1 MTTSIPSTPASTHP
15 TTPIPTHFATPTHPT
30 TPNPTIPTPTH
41 PATPRSGSPNP
52 THPATPHPTTPNP
65 TQPATRRHA
74 RSRALRGFLQP
85 YRGSL
90 SLATGLIL
98 VETLIDLA
106 RPWPLKLAVDNAIG
120 GQPLGGGL
128 AVLNQ
133 LGPAGLAAV
142 AVGVGIGLV
151 GVGALVG
158 YLITYLTSATAERVG
173 ADLREAVF
181 GRMLGLGL
189 PFHDRHRS
197 GDLVTRLTGD
207 VARVEDSMVAWFT
220 VLVPEV
226 LTLAGMVVVVLAVDL
241 TLGLAAL
248 AVVPPLAL
256 VVAMRRRRIR
266 VAQRVSRD
274 ADAALA
280 SEATEVL
287 RNVRV
292 VQAFTRE
299 DEAGGYFSGRSRGA
313 VRAALG
319 AMDLEAR
326 WSPVADLLLAAGGG
340 LVLWLGVAAVTS
352 GRMTLGTLLVVLA
365 YLSSLYGPI
374 RALARLA
381 RTLARGAASRER
393 VLEVLDSGEV
403 VPEAAEPLA
412 AAPPRRGLA
421 LRGVW
426 FGYVE
431 GAAVLRHLDLEVAAG
446 ERVCVVGP
454 TGAGKSTL
462 LALLLRFYDPDAGAV
477 ELDGTDLRDLDLASL
492 RRQLAL
498 VPQDP
503 WMLDGTVADNVRFGR
518 PGATREEFE
527 AAARA
532 TRVDELVER
541 LPDGW
546 ETQIGE
552 GGVRLSGGQ
561 RRRVALARAILR
573 DASVLLLDEPTS
585 GLDAA
590 SEQAVLDALDHAA
603 EGRTVLSVSHRL
615 SLAARADRVV
625 VLDGGRVVEQ
635 GPPGG
640 LLAAGGAYARLW
652 ALQHPM
658 ELAMSGNSGEGVS
671 S

>member
-1 MTTSIPSTPASTHP
+1 
-15 TTPIPTHFATPTHPT
+15 
-30 TPNPTIPTPTH
+30 
-41 PATPRSGSPNP
+41 
-52 THPATPHPTTPNP
+52 
-65 TQPATRRHA
+65 
-74 RSRALRGFLQP
+74 
-85 YRGSL
+85 
-90 SLATGLIL
+90 
-98 VETLIDLA
+98 
-106 RPWPLKLAVDNAIG
+106 
-120 GQPLGGGL
+120 
-128 AVLNQ
+128 
-133 LGPAGLAAV
+133 
-142 AVGVGIGLV
+142 
-151 GVGALVG
+151 
-158 YLITYLTSATAERVG
+158 
-173 ADLREAVF
+173 
-181 GRMLGLGL
+181 
-189 PFHDRHRS
+189 
-197 GDLVTRLTGD
+197 
-207 VARVEDSMVAWFT
+207 
-220 VLVPEV
+220 
-226 LTLAGMVVVVLAVDL
+226 
-241 TLGLAAL
+241 
-248 AVVPPLAL
+248 
-256 VVAMRRRRIR
+256 
-266 VAQRVSRD
+266 
-274 ADAALA
+274 
-280 SEATEVL
+280 
-287 RNVRV
+287 
-292 VQAFTRE
+292 
-299 DEAGGYFSGRSRGA
+299 
-313 VRAALG
+313 
-319 AMDLEAR
+319 
-326 WSPVADLLLAAGGG
+326 VADLLLAAGGG

-403 VPEAAEPLA
+403 VPEAAEPLP

-462 LALLLRFYDPDAGAV
+462 LALLQRFYDPDAGAI
-477 ELDGTDLRDLDLASL
+477 ELDGTDLRDLDLGSL

-590 SEQAVLDALDHAA
+590 SEQAVLDALDRAA
-603 EGRTVLSVSHRL
+603 EGRTVVSVSHRL
-615 SLAARADRVV
+615 GLAARADRVV

-635 GPPGG
+635 GPPGE

-652 ALQHPM
+652 ALQHPDG
-658 ELAMSGNSGEGVS
+658 LALTGRSGEGVNP
-671 S
+671 

>member
-1 MTTSIPSTPASTHP
+1 MTGSGAR
-15 TTPIPTHFATPTHPT
+15 
-30 TPNPTIPTPTH
+30 
-41 PATPRSGSPNP
+41 RS
-52 THPATPHPTTPNP
+52 
-65 TQPATRRHA
+65 
-74 RSRALRGFLQP
+74 LRGFLRP

-90 SLATGLIL
+90 SLASGLIL
-98 VETLIDLA
+98 VETLLDLA

-120 GQPLGGGL
+120 GRPLGGPLAGL
-128 AVLNQ
+128 DQ

-142 AVGVGIGLV
+142 AAVAGIGLV
-151 GVGALVG
+151 GVAALVG
-158 YLITYLTSATAERVG
+158 YLVTYLTAATAERVG

-181 GRMLGLGL
+181 GRMLGLAL

-248 AVVPPLAL
+248 AVAPPLAV
-256 VVAMRRRRIR
+256 VVALRRRRIR
-266 VAQRVSRD
+266 AAQRLSRD

-280 SEATEVL
+280 GEATEVL

-299 DEAGGYFSGRSRGA
+299 PEAGARFTGRSRGA
-313 VRAALG
+313 VRAALA

-326 WSPVADLLLAAGGG
+326 WSPVADLLLAAGGA
-340 LVLWLGVAAVTS
+340 LVLWLGVTAVTG

-393 VLEVLDSGEV
+393 ILEVLDSAEV
-403 VPEAAEPLA
+403 VPEAADPVP

-421 LRGVW
+421 LGGVW
-426 FGYVE
+426 FAYTE
-431 GAAVLRHLDLEVAAG
+431 GAPVLRHLDLEVAAG

-454 TGAGKSTL
+454 TGAGKSTM
-462 LALLLRFYDPDAGAV
+462 LALLQRFYDPEAGAI
-477 ELDGTDLRDLDLASL
+477 ELDGVDLRDLELASL

-503 WMLDGTVADNVRFGR
+503 WMLDGTIADNVAFGR
-518 PGATREEFE
+518 SAASAQELE

-532 TRVDELVER
+532 ALVDEVVAR
-541 LPDGW
+541 LPEGW
-546 ETQIGE
+546 NTQVGE

-590 SEQAVLDALDHAA
+590 SERAVLDALDRAA
-603 EGRTVLSVSHRL
+603 EGRTLLAVSHRL

-635 GPPGG
+635 GPPGE

-652 ALQHPM
+652 ALQHPH
-658 ELAMSGNSGEGVS
+658 EPALTVGSREGVNP
-671 S
+671 

>member
-1 MTTSIPSTPASTHP
+1 MTTPTRPLPTATSARPTPSPSPSTDRR
-15 TTPIPTHFATPTHPT
+15 
-30 TPNPTIPTPTH
+30 
-41 PATPRSGSPNP
+41 RSL
-52 THPATPHPTTPNP
+52 
-65 TQPATRRHA
+65 
-74 RSRALRGFLQP
+74 RAFLRP
-85 YRGSL
+85 YRGTL
-90 SLATGLIL
+90 TLASGLTL
-98 VETLIDLA
+98 VETLVDLA

-120 GQPLGGGL
+120 GRPLSGPLAGL
-128 AVLNQ
+128 DQ

-142 AVGVGIGLV
+142 AAAAGIGLV
-151 GVGALVG
+151 GLGAMIG
-158 YLITYLTSATAERVG
+158 YLVTYLTAATAERVG

-181 GRMLGLGL
+181 GRMLGLAL

-207 VARVEDSMVAWFT
+207 VSRVEDSMVAWFT

-248 AVVPPLAL
+248 AVAPPLAV
-256 VVAMRRRRIR
+256 VVALRRRRIR
-266 VAQRVSRD
+266 AVQRASRD

-280 SEATEVL
+280 GEATEAL
-287 RNVRV
+287 RNVRA

-299 DEAGGYFSGRSRGA
+299 REAGGRFSGRSRGA
-313 VRAALG
+313 VRAALT

-340 LVLWLGVAAVTS
+340 LVLWLGVTAVTG

-393 VLEVLDSGEV
+393 ILEVLDSGEV
-403 VPEAAEPLA
+403 VPEAADPVPA
-412 AAPPRRGLA
+412 RPPRRGIA
-421 LRGVW
+421 LRAVW
-426 FGYVE
+426 FAYAE
-431 GAAVLRHLDLEVAAG
+431 GAPVLRHLDLEVAAG

-462 LALLLRFYDPDAGAV
+462 LSLLLRFYDPDAGAV
-477 ELDGTDLRDLDLASL
+477 ELDGTDLRRLELDSL
-492 RRQLAL
+492 RRQIAL

-503 WMLDGTVADNVRFGR
+503 WMLDGTIADNVAFGR
-518 PGATREEFE
+518 PDATTQELET
-527 AAARA
+527 AARA
-532 TRVDELVER
+532 ALVTEIIQR

-546 ETQIGE
+546 STQVGE

-590 SEQAVLDALDHAA
+590 AEQAVLDALDRAA
-603 EGRTVLSVSHRL
+603 EGRTVLAVSHRL
-615 SLAARADRVV
+615 GLAARADRVV

-635 GPPGG
+635 GPPAE
-640 LLAAGGAYARLW
+640 LLAAGGAYARLR
-652 ALQHPM
+652 ALQHPT
-658 ELAMSGNSGEGVS
+658 ELALTGTPERG
-671 S
+671 

>member
-1 MTTSIPSTPASTHP
+1 MTAPTRPLPAATPASFAPVAPASAP
-15 TTPIPTHFATPTHPT
+15 TRPFPITSA
-30 TPNPTIPTPTH
+30 I
-41 PATPRSGSPNP
+41 
-52 THPATPHPTTPNP
+52 
-65 TQPATRRHA
+65 PATRPLPPAPPIPPTPAPGSSGSRRG
-74 RSRALRGFLQP
+74 RSLRAFLRP
-85 YRGSL
+85 YRGTL
-90 SLATGLIL
+90 TLASGLTL
-98 VETLIDLA
+98 VETLLDLA

-120 GQPLGGGL
+120 GQALEGPL
-128 AVLNQ
+128 AALNE
-133 LGPAGLAAV
+133 LGPAGLAAL
-142 AVGVGIGLV
+142 AAGAGIGLV
-151 GVGALVG
+151 GLAALIG
-158 YLITYLTSATAERVG
+158 YLVTYLTAATAERVG

-181 GRMLGLGL
+181 GRMLGLAL

-197 GDLVTRLTGD
+197 GDRVTRLTGD
-207 VARVEDSMVAWFT
+207 VSRVEDSMVAWFT

-248 AVVPPLAL
+248 AVAPPLAI
-256 VVAMRRRRIR
+256 VVALRRRRIR
-266 VAQRVSRD
+266 AVQRASRD

-280 SEATEVL
+280 GEATEVL
-287 RNVRV
+287 RNVRA

-299 DEAGGYFSGRSRGA
+299 REAGGRFSGRSRGA
-313 VRAALG
+313 ARAALT

-340 LVLWLGVAAVTS
+340 LVLWLGVTAVTS

-393 VLEVLDSGEV
+393 ILEVLDSGEV
-403 VPEAAEPLA
+403 VPQAPDPVPAR
-412 AAPPRRGLA
+412 PPRRGIA

-426 FGYVE
+426 FAYAE
-431 GAAVLRHLDLEVAAG
+431 GTPVLRHLDLEVAVG

-454 TGAGKSTL
+454 SGAGKSTL
-462 LALLLRFYDPDAGAV
+462 LSLLLRFYDPDAGAV
-477 ELDGTDLRDLDLASL
+477 ELDGTDLRRLEPDSL
-492 RRQLAL
+492 RRQIAL

-503 WMLDGTVADNVRFGR
+503 WMLDGTVADNLAFGR
-518 PGATREEFE
+518 PGATTQEL
-527 AAARA
+527 AAAA
-532 TRVDELVER
+532 SLAGLGEIVDR
-541 LPDGW
+541 LADGW
-546 ETQIGE
+546 ETQVGE

-573 DASVLLLDEPTS
+573 DAAVLLLDEPTS

-590 SEQAVLDALDHAA
+590 AERAVLDALDRAA
-603 EGRTVLSVSHRL
+603 EGRTVLAVSHRL
-615 SLAARADRVV
+615 RLAARADRVV

-635 GPPGG
+635 GPPAE

-652 ALQHPM
+652 GLQHPQ
-658 ELAMSGNSGEGVS
+658 ELALTDTPGEGVS

>member
-1 MTTSIPSTPASTHP
+1 MTRPDTM
-15 TTPIPTHFATPTHPT
+15 
-30 TPNPTIPTPTH
+30 
-41 PATPRSGSPNP
+41 
-52 THPATPHPTTPNP
+52 TPHPALTSTLDP
-65 TQPATRRHA
+65 TDPATRPVPHA
-74 RSRALRGFLQP
+74 ATPPRTDPATRLLPHPSGPPLSDPAAPRPTRRPGRGRGLRGFLRP

-90 SLATGLIL
+90 SLASGLIL
-98 VETLIDLA
+98 VETLLDLA
-106 RPWPLKLAVDNAIG
+106 RPWPLKVAVDNAIG
-120 GQPLGGGL
+120 GQPLSGPL
-128 AVLNQ
+128 AVVDG
-133 LGPAGLAAV
+133 LGPAGVAAV
-142 AVGVGIGLV
+142 AAVAGIGLV

-158 YLITYLTSATAERVG
+158 YLITYLTAATAERVG
-173 ADLREAVF
+173 ADLRQAVF
-181 GRMLGLGL
+181 GRMLRLGL

-207 VARVEDSMVAWFT
+207 VSRVEDSMVAWFT

-248 AVVPPLAL
+248 AVAPPLAL
-256 VVAMRRRRIR
+256 VVALRRRRIR
-266 VAQRVSRD
+266 AVQRVSRD
-274 ADAALA
+274 ADASVA

-299 DEAGGYFSGRSRGA
+299 REAAGSFSGRSRGA
-313 VRAALG
+313 VRAALA

-326 WSPVADLLLAAGGG
+326 WSPIADLLLAAGGG
-340 LVLWLGVAAVTS
+340 LVLWLGVTAVTS

-393 VLEVLDSGEV
+393 ILEVLDSGEV
-403 VPEAAEPLA
+403 VPEAADPLPA
-412 AAPPRRGLA
+412 GPPRHGLA

-426 FGYVE
+426 FAYTE
-431 GAAVLRHLDLEVAAG
+431 GNPVLRHLDLEVAAG

-462 LALLLRFYDPDAGAV
+462 LALLQRFYDPDAGAI
-477 ELDGTDLRDLDLASL
+477 ELDGVDLRRLGLGSL
-492 RRQLAL
+492 RNQLAL

-503 WMLDGTVADNVRFGR
+503 WMLDGTIADNIGFGR
-518 PGATREEFE
+518 PDASQAELE
-527 AAARA
+527 AAA
-532 TRVDELVER
+532 TLTGLDEILRR

-546 ETQIGE
+546 DTPIGE

-573 DASVLLLDEPTS
+573 DAPVLLLDEPTS

-590 SEQAVLDALDHAA
+590 SEQAVLDALDRAA
-603 EGRTVLSVSHRL
+603 EGRTVVSVSHRL
-615 SLAARADRVV
+615 GLAARADRVV

-635 GPPGG
+635 GPPGE

-652 ALQHPM
+652 ALQHPDG
-658 ELAMSGNSGEGVS
+658 LALTGRSGEGVNP
-671 S
+671 

>member
-1 MTTSIPSTPASTHP
+1 MTAPNNITPHPLPTSPPPLTDPATRLLAHPSTPPLTDRAAPRPAPLPSSRP
-15 TTPIPTHFATPTHPT
+15 AALPSAGTPGPGRARTL
-30 TPNPTIPTPTH
+30 
-41 PATPRSGSPNP
+41 
-52 THPATPHPTTPNP
+52 
-65 TQPATRRHA
+65 RRF
-74 RSRALRGFLQP
+74 LRP

-90 SLATGLIL
+90 SLASGLIL
-98 VETLIDLA
+98 VETLLDLA

-120 GQPLGGGL
+120 GQPLGGPL
-128 AVLNQ
+128 AVLDG

-142 AVGVGIGLV
+142 AAVAGIGLV

-158 YLITYLTSATAERVG
+158 YLVTYLTAATAERVG
-173 ADLREAVF
+173 ADLRQAVF
-181 GRMLGLGL
+181 GRMLRLGL

-207 VARVEDSMVAWFT
+207 VSRVEDSMVAWFT

-248 AVVPPLAL
+248 AVAPPLAV
-256 VVAMRRRRIR
+256 VVALRRRRIR
-266 VAQRVSRD
+266 AVQRASRD

-299 DEAGGYFSGRSRGA
+299 REAAGSFSGRSRGA
-313 VRAALG
+313 VRAALA

-326 WSPVADLLLAAGGG
+326 WSPIADLLLAAGGG
-340 LVLWLGVAAVTS
+340 LVLWMGVTAVTS

-393 VLEVLDSGEV
+393 ILEVLDSGEV
-403 VPEAAEPLA
+403 VPEAADPLPA
-412 AAPPRRGLA
+412 GPPRHGLA

-426 FGYVE
+426 FAYTE
-431 GAAVLRHLDLEVAAG
+431 GNPVLRHLDLAVAAG

-462 LALLLRFYDPDAGAV
+462 LALLQRFYDPDAGAV
-477 ELDGTDLRDLDLASL
+477 ELDGIDLRRLGLGSL
-492 RRQLAL
+492 RNQLAL

-503 WMLDGTVADNVRFGR
+503 WALDGTIADNIGFGR
-518 PGATREEFE
+518 PGAGQAELE
-527 AAARA
+527 AAAALTGLQEILR
-532 TRVDELVER
+532 R

-546 ETQIGE
+546 NTQIGE

-590 SEQAVLDALDHAA
+590 SEQAVLDVLDRAA
-603 EGRTVLSVSHRL
+603 QGRTVVSVSHRL
-615 SLAARADRVV
+615 NLAARADRVV
-625 VLDGGRVVEQ
+625 VLDGGHVVEQ
-635 GPPGG
+635 GPPGE

-652 ALQHPM
+652 ALHHPD
-658 ELAMSGNSGEGVS
+658 ELALTGRSGEGVNP
-671 S
+671 

>member
-1 MTTSIPSTPASTHP
+1 MTPPTTTSTSQLHRATPPP
-15 TTPIPTHFATPTHPT
+15 TNPATPTPTNPATLPT
-30 TPNPTIPTPTH
+30 TK
-41 PATPRSGSPNP
+41 PAIGRPARGSSL
-52 THPATPHPTTPNP
+52 
-65 TQPATRRHA
+65 RRF
-74 RSRALRGFLQP
+74 LRP

-90 SLATGLIL
+90 SLASGLIL
-98 VETLIDLA
+98 VETLLDLA

-120 GQPLGGGL
+120 GQPVGGPLGWL
-128 AVLNQ
+128 DQ

-142 AVGVGIGLV
+142 AAGAGIGLV
-151 GVGALVG
+151 GIGALIG

-173 ADLREAVF
+173 ADLRESVF
-181 GRMLGLGL
+181 GRLLGLGL

-226 LTLAGMVVVVLAVDL
+226 LTLAGMVVVVLAIDL

-256 VVAMRRRRIR
+256 VVALRRRRIR
-266 VAQRVSRD
+266 VAQRASRD

-299 DEAGGYFSGRSRGA
+299 GEAGGQFSGRSQSA

-326 WSPVADLLLAAGGG
+326 WSPVADLLLAAGAG
-340 LVLWLGVAAVTS
+340 LVLWLGVTAVTS
-352 GRMTLGTLLVVLA
+352 GQMTLGTLLVVLA

-393 VLEVLDSGEV
+393 ILEVLDSGEV
-403 VPEAAEPLA
+403 VPEAAEPLPA
-412 AAPPRRGLA
+412 GPPRQGLA

-426 FGYVE
+426 FAYAE
-431 GAAVLRHLDLEVAAG
+431 GAPVLRHLDLEVAAG

-477 ELDGTDLRDLDLASL
+477 ELDGTDLRDLELGSL
-492 RRQLAL
+492 RGQLAL

-503 WMLDGTVADNVRFGR
+503 WMLDGTVADNVAFGR
-518 PGATREEFE
+518 PGATSEELE

-532 TRVDELVER
+532 TRVDELVQR
-541 LPDGW
+541 LPQGW

-561 RRRVALARAILR
+561 RRRVALARAINR
-573 DASVLLLDEPTS
+573 NASVLLLDEPTS

-590 SEQAVLDALDHAA
+590 SEQAVLDALDQAA
-603 EGRTVLSVSHRL
+603 DGRTVVSVSHRL

-635 GPPGG
+635 GPPGE

-652 ALQHPM
+652 ALQHPI
-658 ELAMSGNSGEGVS
+658 ELAVSGNSGEGVS

>member
-1 MTTSIPSTPASTHP
+1 V
-15 TTPIPTHFATPTHPT
+15 F
-30 TPNPTIPTPTH
+30 
-41 PATPRSGSPNP
+41 
-52 THPATPHPTTPNP
+52 
-65 TQPATRRHA
+65 
-74 RSRALRGFLQP
+74 LRP
-85 YRGSL
+85 YRGTL
-90 SLATGLIL
+90 TLASGLTL
-98 VETLIDLA
+98 VETLLDLA

-120 GQPLGGGL
+120 GRPLGGAL
-128 AVLNQ
+128 AVLDG
-133 LGPAGLAAV
+133 LGTAGLAAV
-142 AVGVGIGLV
+142 AVGAGIGIV
-151 GVGALVG
+151 AVGALVG
-158 YLITYLTSATAERVG
+158 YLITYLTAATAERVG

-181 GRMLGLGL
+181 GRLLGLAL

-226 LTLAGMVVVVLAVDL
+226 LTLAGMVVVVLAVDP

-248 AVVPPLAL
+248 AVAPPLAV
-256 VVAMRRRRIR
+256 VVALRRRRIR
-266 VAQRVSRD
+266 VAQRASRD

-280 SEATEVL
+280 GEATEVL

-299 DEAGGYFSGRSRGA
+299 GEAGARFSGRSRGA
-313 VRAALG
+313 VRAALA

-340 LVLWLGVAAVTS
+340 LVLWLGVTAVTS

-403 VPEAAEPLA
+403 VPEAPDPLGA
-412 AAPPRRGLA
+412 GPPRLGLA

-426 FGYVE
+426 FAYGE
-431 GAAVLRHLDLEVAAG
+431 GAPVLRHLDLEVAAG

-462 LALLLRFYDPDAGAV
+462 LALLLRFYDPAAGAV
-477 ELDGTDLRDLDLASL
+477 ELDGVDLRRLELASL
-492 RRQLAL
+492 RRQIAL

-503 WMLDGTVADNVRFGR
+503 WMLDGTIADNLAFGR
-518 PGATREEFE
+518 PGATTEELE

-532 TRVDELVER
+532 AFLDDVVTR

-546 ETQIGE
+546 NTQIGE

-590 SEQAVLDALDHAA
+590 SEQAVLDVLDRAA
-603 EGRTVLSVSHRL
+603 EERTVLSVSHRL

-625 VLDGGRVVEQ
+625 VLDGGHVVEH
-635 GPPGG
+635 GPPGE
-640 LLAAGGAYARLW
+640 LLDAGGAYARLW
-652 ALQHPM
+652 ALQHPR
-658 ELAMSGNSGEGVS
+658 ELALTGKPERG
-671 S
+671 

>member
-1 MTTSIPSTPASTHP
+1 MTPSTSTP
-15 TTPIPTHFATPTHPT
+15 GR
-30 TPNPTIPTPTH
+30 
-41 PATPRSGSPNP
+41 PRR
-52 THPATPHPTTPNP
+52 TL
-65 TQPATRRHA
+65 
-74 RSRALRGFLQP
+74 RAFLRP
-85 YRGSL
+85 YRSTL
-90 SLATGLIL
+90 TLASGLTL
-98 VETLIDLA
+98 VETLLDLA
-106 RPWPLKLAVDNAIG
+106 RPWPLKVAVDNAIG
-120 GQPLGGGL
+120 GQPLEGPL
-128 AVLNQ
+128 AFLDQ

-142 AVGVGIGLV
+142 AALGGIALVGI
-151 GVGALVG
+151 GALVG

-173 ADLREAVF
+173 ADLRESLF
-181 GRMLGLGL
+181 GRMLHLGL

-226 LTLAGMVVVVLAVDL
+226 LTLVGMVVVVLAVDL

-248 AVVPPLAL
+248 AVAPPLAL
-256 VVAMRRRRIR
+256 VVALRRRRIR
-266 VAQRVSRD
+266 AVQRTSRE

-280 SEATEVL
+280 GEATEVL

-299 DEAGGYFSGRSRGA
+299 PEAGHRFGGRSQGA
-313 VRAALG
+313 VRAALD

-340 LVLWLGVAAVTS
+340 LVLWLGVTAVTG

-393 VLEVLDSGEV
+393 ILEVLDSGEV
-403 VPEAAEPLA
+403 VPEAPDPVPAS
-412 AAPPRRGLA
+412 PPRRGIG
-421 LRGVW
+421 LREVW
-426 FGYVE
+426 FAYTE
-431 GAAVLRHLDLEVAAG
+431 GAPVLRHLDLDVAAG

-462 LALLLRFYDPDAGAV
+462 LSLLLRFYDPDAGAV
-477 ELDGTDLRDLDLASL
+477 EVDGVDLRRLELGSL
-492 RRQLAL
+492 RRQIAL

-503 WMLDGTVADNVRFGR
+503 WMLDGTVADNLVFGR
-518 PGATREEFE
+518 PDATTGELE

-532 TRVDELVER
+532 AHLDDVVHQSPE
-541 LPDGW
+541 GW
-546 ETQIGE
+546 HTQVGE

-590 SEQAVLDALDHAA
+590 SERAVLDALDRAA
-603 EGRTVLSVSHRL
+603 EGRTVLAVSHRL
-615 SLAARADRVV
+615 GLAARADRVV

-635 GPPGG
+635 GPPSE

-652 ALQHPM
+652 ALQHPH
-658 ELAMSGNSGEGVS
+658 EPALTGTSGEGVS

>member
-1 MTTSIPSTPASTHP
+1 M
-15 TTPIPTHFATPTHPT
+15 
-30 TPNPTIPTPTH
+30 
-41 PATPRSGSPNP
+41 
-52 THPATPHPTTPNP
+52 
-65 TQPATRRHA
+65 
-74 RSRALRGFLQP
+74 
-85 YRGSL
+85 
-90 SLATGLIL
+90 
-98 VETLIDLA
+98 ETLIDLA

-120 GQPLGGGL
+120 GQPLGGVL

-133 LGPAGLAAV
+133 LGPGGLAAV
-142 AVGVGIGLV
+142 AVAAGIGLV

-266 VAQRVSRD
+266 AAQRASRD

-299 DEAGGYFSGRSRGA
+299 DEAGGHFSGRSRRA

-340 LVLWLGVAAVTS
+340 LVLWLGVAAVTG

-403 VPEAAEPLA
+403 VPEAAEPRPA
-412 AAPPRRGLA
+412 GPPRQGLA

-426 FGYVE
+426 FGYAE
-431 GAAVLRHLDLEVAAG
+431 GATVLRHLDLEVAAG

-477 ELDGTDLRDLDLASL
+477 ELDGTDLRDLELGSL
-492 RRQLAL
+492 RRQLAAGAPGPVDAGRHHRRQRRL
-498 VPQDP
+498 RASPGIATGRAARGCCRPDRITRADPAAPRWVGHPDRGGRGAAVRGAAAAGRAGPGDPQGRLGAAAGRTHQRAGRGLRAGGARRP
-503 WMLDGTVADNVRFGR
+503 RPGRRGADGAVGVAPAQPGR
-518 PGATREEFE
+518 PGPT
-527 AAARA
+527 
-532 TRVDELVER
+532 
-541 LPDGW
+541 GW
-546 ETQIGE
+546 WSST
-552 GGVRLSGGQ
+552 
-561 RRRVALARAILR
+561 
-573 DASVLLLDEPTS
+573 
-585 GLDAA
+585 
-590 SEQAVLDALDHAA
+590 
-603 EGRTVLSVSHRL
+603 
-615 SLAARADRVV
+615 
-625 VLDGGRVVEQ
+625 
-635 GPPGG
+635 
-640 LLAAGGAYARLW
+640 AAGWSSR
-652 ALQHPM
+652 ALPVSCWPPV
-658 ELAMSGNSGEGVS
+658 APTRGSGPS
-671 S
+671 SIPGSSR

>member
-1 MTTSIPSTPASTHP
+1 MTAHDPARDGGMTAHDP
-15 TTPIPTHFATPTHPT
+15 AGDARATG
-30 TPNPTIPTPTH
+30 PTPT
-41 PATPRSGSPNP
+41 RG
-52 THPATPHPTTPNP
+52 
-65 TQPATRRHA
+65 
-74 RSRALRGFLQP
+74 RALRGFLRP
-85 YRGSL
+85 YRGTL
-90 SLATGLIL
+90 SLASGLIL

-120 GQPLGGGL
+120 GQPLQGPL
-128 AVLNQ
+128 APLDR

-142 AVGVGIGLV
+142 AALAGVGLV
-151 GVGALVG
+151 GIGALVG
-158 YLITYLTSATAERVG
+158 YLVTYLTAATAERVG

-207 VARVEDSMVAWFT
+207 VARVEDSMVAWFA

-241 TLGLAAL
+241 TLGLVAL

-256 VVAMRRRRIR
+256 VVALRRRRIR
-266 VAQRVSRD
+266 GAQRASRD

-280 SEATEVL
+280 SEATEAL

-299 DEAGGYFSGRSRGA
+299 REAGGRFSGRSRGA
-313 VRAALG
+313 VRAALA

-326 WSPVADLLLAAGGG
+326 WAPAADLLLAAGGG
-340 LVLWLGVAAVTS
+340 LVLWMGVTAVTG

-365 YLSSLYGPI
+365 YLSSLYGPV

-403 VPEAAEPLA
+403 VPEAPDPVPAG
-412 AAPPRRGLA
+412 PPRRGLA

-426 FGYVE
+426 FAYAE
-431 GAAVLRHLDLEVAAG
+431 GAPVLRHLDLEVAAG

-462 LALLLRFYDPDAGAV
+462 LALLLRFYDPDAGAI
-477 ELDGTDLRDLDLASL
+477 ELDGVDLRRLDLPSL
-492 RRQLAL
+492 RGQFAL

-503 WMLDGTVADNVRFGR
+503 WMLDGTVADNIAFGR
-518 PGATREEFE
+518 SWGGSGGRTPPRMDREPAEDVR
-527 AAARA
+527 AAAA
-532 TRVDELVER
+532 LCGLEEL
-541 LPDGW
+541 G
-546 ETQIGE
+546 TQIGE

-590 SEQAVLDALDHAA
+590 SEQAVLDALDLAA
-603 EGRTVLSVSHRL
+603 QGRTVVAVSHRL
-615 SLAARADRVV
+615 GLAARADRVV

-635 GPPGG
+635 GPPGE

-652 ALQHPM
+652 VLQHPY
-658 ELAMSGNSGEGVS
+658 EPAMTGTSREGVNP
-671 S
+671 

>member
-1 MTTSIPSTPASTHP
+1 MTLPTRPLPVTAPMPAAP
-15 TTPIPTHFATPTHPT
+15 
-30 TPNPTIPTPTH
+30 
-41 PATPRSGSPNP
+41 PATSSHRRRSL
-52 THPATPHPTTPNP
+52 
-65 TQPATRRHA
+65 
-74 RSRALRGFLQP
+74 RAFLKP
-85 YRGSL
+85 YRGTL
-90 SLATGLIL
+90 SLASGLTL
-98 VETLIDLA
+98 VEALLDLA

-120 GQPLGGGL
+120 GRPLGGPL
-128 AVLNQ
+128 AFLND

-142 AVGVGIGLV
+142 AALGGIALVGI
-151 GVGALVG
+151 GALVG

-173 ADLREAVF
+173 ADLRESVF
-181 GRMLGLGL
+181 GRLLQLGL

-226 LTLAGMVVVVLAVDL
+226 LTLVGMVVVVLAVDL

-248 AVVPPLAL
+248 AVAPPLAL
-256 VVAMRRRRIR
+256 VVALRRRRIR
-266 VAQRVSRD
+266 VAQRTSRD

-280 SEATEVL
+280 GEATEVL

-299 DEAGGYFSGRSRGA
+299 PEAGARFGGRSRRA
-313 VRAALG
+313 VRAALD

-340 LVLWLGVAAVTS
+340 LVLWLGVTAVTG

-393 VLEVLDSGEV
+393 ILEVLDSGEV
-403 VPEAAEPLA
+403 VPEAPDPVPAS
-412 AAPPRRGLA
+412 PPRRRLA

-426 FGYVE
+426 FAYAE
-431 GAAVLRHLDLEVAAG
+431 GAPVLRHLDLEVAAG

-462 LALLLRFYDPDAGAV
+462 LSLLLRFYDPDARAV
-477 ELDGTDLRDLDLASL
+477 ELDGADLRRLELASL
-492 RRQLAL
+492 RHQIAL
-498 VPQDP
+498 VPQEP
-503 WMLDGTVADNVRFGR
+503 WMLDGTIADNLAFGR
-518 PGATREEFE
+518 PDATTEELE
-527 AAARA
+527 AAAHA
-532 TRVDELVER
+532 AQLGDVINH

-546 ETQIGE
+546 ETQVGE

-590 SEQAVLDALDHAA
+590 AEQAVLDALDRAA
-603 EGRTVLSVSHRL
+603 EGRTVLAVSHRL

-635 GPPGG
+635 GPPAE

-652 ALQHPM
+652 ALQHPR
-658 ELAMSGNSGEGVS
+658 ELALTGAPERG
-671 S
+671 

>member
-1 MTTSIPSTPASTHP
+1 
-15 TTPIPTHFATPTHPT
+15 
-30 TPNPTIPTPTH
+30 
-41 PATPRSGSPNP
+41 
-52 THPATPHPTTPNP
+52 
-65 TQPATRRHA
+65 
-74 RSRALRGFLQP
+74 
-85 YRGSL
+85 
-90 SLATGLIL
+90 
-98 VETLIDLA
+98 VETLLDLA

-120 GQPLGGGL
+120 GRPLSGPL
-128 AVLNQ
+128 AALDQ

-142 AVGVGIGLV
+142 AAAAGIGLV
-151 GVGALVG
+151 GLGALIG
-158 YLITYLTSATAERVG
+158 YLVTYLTAATAERVG

-181 GRMLGLGL
+181 GRMLGLAL

-207 VARVEDSMVAWFT
+207 VSRVEDSMVAWFT

-226 LTLAGMVVVVLAVDL
+226 LTLAGMVVVVLAIDL
-241 TLGLAAL
+241 TLGMAAR
-248 AVVPPLAL
+248 AAAPPLAI
-256 VVAMRRRRIR
+256 VVALRRRRIR
-266 VAQRVSRD
+266 AVQRASRD

-280 SEATEVL
+280 GEATEVL
-287 RNVRV
+287 RNVRA

-299 DEAGGYFSGRSRGA
+299 REAGGNFSGRSRGA
-313 VRAALG
+313 ARAALA

-340 LVLWLGVAAVTS
+340 LVLWLGVTAVTS

-393 VLEVLDSGEV
+393 ILEVLDSGEV
-403 VPEAAEPLA
+403 VPQ
-412 AAPPRRGLA
+412 APDPVTARAPRRGIA

-426 FGYVE
+426 FAYAE
-431 GAAVLRHLDLEVAAG
+431 GAPVLRHLDLEVAAG

-462 LALLLRFYDPDAGAV
+462 LSLLLRFYDPDAGAV
-477 ELDGTDLRDLDLASL
+477 ELDGTDLRRLELDSL
-492 RRQLAL
+492 RRQIAL

-503 WMLDGTVADNVRFGR
+503 WMLDGTIADNVAFGR
-518 PGATREEFE
+518 PAATAQELE

-532 TRVDELVER
+532 TLVTEIVEK

-546 ETQIGE
+546 STQVGE

-590 SEQAVLDALDHAA
+590 AEQAVLDALDRAA
-603 EGRTVLSVSHRL
+603 EGRTVLAVSHRL

-635 GPPGG
+635 GPPAE

-652 ALQHPM
+652 ALQHPR
-658 ELAMSGNSGEGVS
+658 ELALTGTGEGVS

>member
-1 MTTSIPSTPASTHP
+1 MTAPDIITPYAALTSTPPLSDPAA
-15 TTPIPTHFATPTHPT
+15 PIPPSRPTAL
-30 TPNPTIPTPTH
+30 PTPR
-41 PATPRSGSPNP
+41 PGRG
-52 THPATPHPTTPNP
+52 
-65 TQPATRRHA
+65 
-74 RSRALRGFLQP
+74 RALRGFLRP

-90 SLATGLIL
+90 SLASGLIL
-98 VETLIDLA
+98 VETLLDLA
-106 RPWPLKLAVDNAIG
+106 RPWPLKVAVDNAIG
-120 GQPLGGGL
+120 GRPLGGPL
-128 AVLNQ
+128 AVVDG
-133 LGPAGLAAV
+133 LGPAGVAAV
-142 AVGVGIGLV
+142 AAVAGIGLV

-158 YLITYLTSATAERVG
+158 YLVTYLTAATAERVG
-173 ADLREAVF
+173 ADLRQAVF

-207 VARVEDSMVAWFT
+207 VSRVEDSMVAWFT

-248 AVVPPLAL
+248 AVAPPLAL
-256 VVAMRRRRIR
+256 VVALRRRRIR
-266 VAQRVSRD
+266 AVQRASRD

-299 DEAGGYFSGRSRGA
+299 LEAAGSFSGRSRGA
-313 VRAALG
+313 VRAALA

-326 WSPVADLLLAAGGG
+326 WSPIADLLLAAGGG
-340 LVLWLGVAAVTS
+340 LVLWLGVTAVTG

-393 VLEVLDSGEV
+393 ILEVLDSGEV
-403 VPEAAEPLA
+403 VPEAADPLPA
-412 AAPPRRGLA
+412 GPPRHGLA

-426 FGYVE
+426 FAYTE
-431 GAAVLRHLDLEVAAG
+431 GNPVLRHLDLEVAAG

-454 TGAGKSTL
+454 SGAGKSTL
-462 LALLLRFYDPDAGAV
+462 LALLQRFYDPDAGAI
-477 ELDGTDLRDLDLASL
+477 ELDGVDLRRLGLGSL
-492 RRQLAL
+492 RNQLAL

-503 WMLDGTVADNVRFGR
+503 WMLDGTIADNIRFGR
-518 PGATREEFE
+518 PDASQAELE
-527 AAARA
+527 AAA
-532 TRVDELVER
+532 TLTGLDEILR
-541 LPDGW
+541 SLPDGW
-546 ETQIGE
+546 DTQIGE

-590 SEQAVLDALDHAA
+590 SEQAVLDALDRAA
-603 EGRTVLSVSHRL
+603 EGRTVVSVSHRL
-615 SLAARADRVV
+615 GLAARADRVV

-635 GPPGG
+635 GPPGE

-652 ALQHPM
+652 ALQHPDG
-658 ELAMSGNSGEGVS
+658 LALTGRSGEGVNP
-671 S
+671 

>member
-1 MTTSIPSTPASTHP
+1 MTAPDIMTPHPPPTSTPPLTDPATRPLPHP
-15 TTPIPTHFATPTHPT
+15 PAPPLSD
-30 TPNPTIPTPTH
+30 
-41 PATPRSGSPNP
+41 PATPRPPSRP
-52 THPATPHPTTPNP
+52 TALPTPRPG
-65 TQPATRRHA
+65 RG
-74 RSRALRGFLQP
+74 RALRGFLRP

-90 SLATGLIL
+90 SLASGLIL
-98 VETLIDLA
+98 VETLLDLA
-106 RPWPLKLAVDNAIG
+106 RPWPLKVAVDNAIG
-120 GQPLGGGL
+120 GQPLGGPL
-128 AVLNQ
+128 AVVDG
-133 LGPAGLAAV
+133 LGPAGVAAV
-142 AVGVGIGLV
+142 AAVAGIGLV

-158 YLITYLTSATAERVG
+158 YLITYLTAATAERVG
-173 ADLREAVF
+173 ADLRQAVF
-181 GRMLGLGL
+181 GRMLRLGL

-207 VARVEDSMVAWFT
+207 VSRVEDSMVAWFT

-248 AVVPPLAL
+248 AVAPPLAL
-256 VVAMRRRRIR
+256 VVALRRRRIR
-266 VAQRVSRD
+266 AVQRASRD
-274 ADAALA
+274 ADAAVA

-299 DEAGGYFSGRSRGA
+299 REAAGSFSGRSRGA
-313 VRAALG
+313 VGAALA

-326 WSPVADLLLAAGGG
+326 WSPIADLLLAAGGG
-340 LVLWLGVAAVTS
+340 LVLWLGVTAVTS

-393 VLEVLDSGEV
+393 ILEVLDSGEV
-403 VPEAAEPLA
+403 VPEAADPLPA
-412 AAPPRRGLA
+412 GPPRHGLA

-426 FGYVE
+426 FAYTE
-431 GAAVLRHLDLEVAAG
+431 GNPVLRHLDLEVAAG

-462 LALLLRFYDPDAGAV
+462 LALLQRFYDPDAGAI
-477 ELDGTDLRDLDLASL
+477 ELDGVDLRRLGLGSL
-492 RRQLAL
+492 RNQLAL

-503 WMLDGTVADNVRFGR
+503 WMLDGTIADNIGFGR
-518 PGATREEFE
+518 PDASQAELE
-527 AAARA
+527 AAA
-532 TRVDELVER
+532 TLTGLDEILRR

-546 ETQIGE
+546 DTQIGE

-590 SEQAVLDALDHAA
+590 SEQAVLDALDRAA
-603 EGRTVLSVSHRL
+603 EGRTVVSVSHRL
-615 SLAARADRVV
+615 GLAARADRVV

-635 GPPGG
+635 GPPGE

-652 ALQHPM
+652 ALQHPDG
-658 ELAMSGNSGEGVS
+658 LALTGRSGEGVNP
-671 S
+671 

>member
-1 MTTSIPSTPASTHP
+1 MTMAPTSPTTPLPINP
-15 TTPIPTHFATPTHPT
+15 TTPIPTGPAIPAPAGPAIAAPTG
-30 TPNPTIPTPTH
+30 
-41 PATPRSGSPNP
+41 RQSL
-52 THPATPHPTTPNP
+52 
-65 TQPATRRHA
+65 RRF
-74 RSRALRGFLQP
+74 LRP
-85 YRGSL
+85 YRGTL
-90 SLATGLIL
+90 SLASGLIL
-98 VETLIDLA
+98 VETLLDLA

-120 GQPLGGGL
+120 GQPVGGPLG
-128 AVLNQ
+128 VLDQ

-142 AVGVGIGLV
+142 AAGAGIGLV
-151 GVGALVG
+151 GIGALVG

-173 ADLREAVF
+173 ADLRESVF
-181 GRMLGLGL
+181 GRLLGLGL

-226 LTLAGMVVVVLAVDL
+226 LTLAGMVVVVLAIDL

-248 AVVPPLAL
+248 TVVPPLAL
-256 VVAMRRRRIR
+256 VVALRRRRIR
-266 VAQRVSRD
+266 VAQRASRD

-299 DEAGGYFSGRSRGA
+299 GEAGGQFSGRSRSA

-340 LVLWLGVAAVTS
+340 LVLWLGVTAVTS

-393 VLEVLDSGEV
+393 ILEVLDSGEV
-403 VPEAAEPLA
+403 VPEAAEPLQA
-412 AAPPRRGLA
+412 GPPRQGLA

-426 FGYVE
+426 FAYAE
-431 GAAVLRHLDLEVAAG
+431 GAPVLRHLDLEVVAG

-477 ELDGTDLRDLDLASL
+477 ELDGTDLRDLEVASL

-518 PGATREEFE
+518 PGATREEVE

-532 TRVDELVER
+532 TRVDELIER

-546 ETQIGE
+546 DTQIGE

-590 SEQAVLDALDHAA
+590 SEQAVLDALDRAA

-635 GPPGG
+635 GPPGE

-652 ALQHPM
+652 ALQQPM

>member
-1 MTTSIPSTPASTHP
+1 LT
-15 TTPIPTHFATPTHPT
+15 
-30 TPNPTIPTPTH
+30 
-41 PATPRSGSPNP
+41 
-52 THPATPHPTTPNP
+52 
-65 TQPATRRHA
+65 
-74 RSRALRGFLQP
+74 
-85 YRGSL
+85 
-90 SLATGLIL
+90 L
-98 VETLIDLA
+98 VETLLDLA

-120 GQPLGGGL
+120 GRPLDGAL
-128 AVLNQ
+128 AVLDG
-133 LGPAGLAAV
+133 LGTAGLAAV
-142 AVGVGIGLV
+142 AVGAGIGIV
-151 GVGALVG
+151 AVGALIG
-158 YLITYLTSATAERVG
+158 YLITYLTAATAERVG

-181 GRMLGLGL
+181 GRLLGLAL

-226 LTLAGMVVVVLAVDL
+226 LTLAGMVVVVLAVDP

-248 AVVPPLAL
+248 AVAPPLAV
-256 VVAMRRRRIR
+256 VVALRRRRIR
-266 VAQRVSRD
+266 VAQRASRD

-280 SEATEVL
+280 AEATEVL

-292 VQAFTRE
+292 VQAFTHE
-299 DEAGGYFSGRSRGA
+299 GEAGAQFSGRSRGA
-313 VRAALG
+313 VRAALA

-340 LVLWLGVAAVTS
+340 LVLWLGVTAVTS

-403 VPEAAEPLA
+403 VPEAPDPLEA
-412 AAPPRRGLA
+412 GPPRLGLA

-426 FGYVE
+426 FAYAE
-431 GAAVLRHLDLEVAAG
+431 GAPVLRHLDLEVTAG

-462 LALLLRFYDPDAGAV
+462 LALLLRFYDPAAGAV
-477 ELDGTDLRDLDLASL
+477 ELDGVDLRRLGLASL
-492 RRQLAL
+492 RRQIAL

-503 WMLDGTVADNVRFGR
+503 WMLDGTVADNVAFGR
-518 PGATREEFE
+518 RSWGGSGGRTPPRMDRGLPPDERLV
-527 AAARA
+527 AACDLAGLH
-532 TRVDELVER
+532 ELVSR

-546 ETQIGE
+546 DTPVGE

-590 SEQAVLDALDHAA
+590 SEQAVLDALDRAA

-625 VLDGGRVVEQ
+625 VLDGGHVVEQ
-635 GPPGG
+635 GPPGE
-640 LLAAGGAYARLW
+640 LLDAGGAYARLW
-652 ALQHPM
+652 ALQHPG
-658 ELAMSGNSGEGVS
+658 ELSLTGKSERG
-671 S
+671 

>member
-1 MTTSIPSTPASTHP
+1 M
-15 TTPIPTHFATPTHPT
+15 
-30 TPNPTIPTPTH
+30 
-41 PATPRSGSPNP
+41 
-52 THPATPHPTTPNP
+52 
-65 TQPATRRHA
+65 
-74 RSRALRGFLQP
+74 
-85 YRGSL
+85 
-90 SLATGLIL
+90 
-98 VETLIDLA
+98 
-106 RPWPLKLAVDNAIG
+106 
-120 GQPLGGGL
+120 
-128 AVLNQ
+128 
-133 LGPAGLAAV
+133 
-142 AVGVGIGLV
+142 
-151 GVGALVG
+151 
-158 YLITYLTSATAERVG
+158 
-173 ADLREAVF
+173 
-181 GRMLGLGL
+181 
-189 PFHDRHRS
+189 
-197 GDLVTRLTGD
+197 
-207 VARVEDSMVAWFT
+207 
-220 VLVPEV
+220 
-226 LTLAGMVVVVLAVDL
+226 
-241 TLGLAAL
+241 
-248 AVVPPLAL
+248 
-256 VVAMRRRRIR
+256 
-266 VAQRVSRD
+266 SRD

-299 DEAGGYFSGRSRGA
+299 DEAGGHFSGRSRGA

-403 VPEAAEPLA
+403 VPEAAEPLPA
-412 AAPPRRGLA
+412 GPPRRGLA
-421 LRGVW
+421 VRGVW
-426 FGYVE
+426 FGYAE
-431 GAAVLRHLDLEVAAG
+431 GATVLRHLDLEVAAG

-462 LALLLRFYDPDAGAV
+462 LALLLRFYDPDAGAI
-477 ELDGTDLRDLDLASL
+477 ELDGTDLRDLELGSL

-503 WMLDGTVADNVRFGR
+503 WMLDGTIADNVGFGR
-518 PGATREEFE
+518 PGATRERLE
-527 AAARA
+527 AVVAQ
-532 TRVDELVER
+532 TGVHELIQR

-546 ETQIGE
+546 DTQIGE

-590 SEQAVLDALDHAA
+590 SEQAVLDALDLAA

-615 SLAARADRVV
+615 SLADRADRVV

-635 GPPGG
+635 GPPGE
-640 LLAAGGAYARLW
+640 LLAVGGAYARLW
-652 ALQHPM
+652 ALQHPR
-658 ELAMSGNSGEGVS
+658 ELSLTGNSGEGGS

>member
-1 MTTSIPSTPASTHP
+1 MTLTDN
-15 TTPIPTHFATPTHPT
+15 IPTAPLPSG
-30 TPNPTIPTPTH
+30 PAIPA
-41 PATPRSGSPNP
+41 PA
-52 THPATPHPTTPNP
+52 
-65 TQPATRRHA
+65 RRQ
-74 RSRALRGFLQP
+74 SLRRFLRP

-90 SLATGLIL
+90 SLASGLIL
-98 VETLIDLA
+98 VETLLDLA

-120 GQPLGGGL
+120 GQPVGGPLG
-128 AVLNQ
+128 VLDQ

-142 AVGVGIGLV
+142 AAGAGIGLV
-151 GVGALVG
+151 GIGALVG

-173 ADLREAVF
+173 ADLRESVF
-181 GRMLGLGL
+181 GRLLGLGL

-226 LTLAGMVVVVLAVDL
+226 LTLAGMVVVVLAIDL

-256 VVAMRRRRIR
+256 VVALRRRRIR
-266 VAQRVSRD
+266 VAQRASRD

-299 DEAGGYFSGRSRGA
+299 GEAGGQFSGRSRSA

-340 LVLWLGVAAVTS
+340 LVLLLGVTAVTS

-393 VLEVLDSGEV
+393 ILEVLDSGEV
-403 VPEAAEPLA
+403 VPEAAEPLQA
-412 AAPPRRGLA
+412 GPPRQGLA

-426 FGYVE
+426 FAYAE
-431 GAAVLRHLDLEVAAG
+431 GAPVLRHLDLEVAAG

-462 LALLLRFYDPDAGAV
+462 LALLLRFYDPDAGVV

-518 PGATREEFE
+518 GSRGVWGGRPPPPMDKEPPQDERLE
-527 AAARA
+527 AVAAQ
-532 TRVDELVER
+532 TGLDELIQR

-546 ETQIGE
+546 ETEMGE

-590 SEQAVLDALDHAA
+590 SEQAVLDALDRAA

-635 GPPGG
+635 GPPGE

-658 ELAMSGNSGEGVS
+658 ELAVSGNSGEGVS

>member
-1 MTTSIPSTPASTHP
+1 MTPSPHATATRPPGPA
-15 TTPIPTHFATPTHPT
+15 ATPSPPDAGTRP
-30 TPNPTIPTPTH
+30 
-41 PATPRSGSPNP
+41 PRPVAGPPLRAAGLPGAGNGAP
-52 THPATPHPTTPNP
+52 L
-65 TQPATRRHA
+65 RRF
-74 RSRALRGFLQP
+74 LRP
-85 YRGSL
+85 YRGVL
-90 SLATGLIL
+90 GLASGLTL
-98 VETLIDLA
+98 VETVLDLA

-120 GQPLGGGL
+120 GRPLGGVLAGL
-128 AVLNQ
+128 DG
-133 LGPAGLAAV
+133 LGPGGLAAV
-142 AVGVGIGLV
+142 AVGAGIGLV
-151 GVGALVG
+151 AVGALVG
-158 YLITYLTSATAERVG
+158 YLITYLTAATAERVG

-181 GRMLGLGL
+181 GRLLGLAL

-226 LTLAGMVVVVLAVDL
+226 LTLAGMVVVVLAIDL

-248 AVVPPLAL
+248 AVVPPLAV

-266 VAQRVSRD
+266 ATQRASRD

-292 VQAFTRE
+292 VHAFTRE
-299 DEAGGYFSGRSRGA
+299 GEAGGRFAGRSRGA
-313 VRAALG
+313 VRAALA

-340 LVLWLGVAAVTS
+340 LVLWLGVTAVTG

-381 RTLARGAASRER
+381 RTLARGAASHER
-393 VLEVLDSGEV
+393 ILEVLDSGEV
-403 VPEAAEPLA
+403 VPEAPDPVP

-421 LRGVW
+421 VRGVW
-426 FGYVE
+426 FGYTE
-431 GAAVLRHLDLEVAAG
+431 GAPVLRHLDLEVAAG

-462 LALLLRFYDPDAGAV
+462 LALLLRFYDPAGGAI
-477 ELDGTDLRDLDLASL
+477 ELDGTDLRDLELASL
-492 RRQLAL
+492 RRRLAL

-518 PGATREEFE
+518 PGATGEELE

-532 TRVDELVER
+532 TSLDESITS

-546 ETQIGE
+546 ETRMGE

-590 SEQAVLDALDHAA
+590 SERAVLDALDRAA

-615 SLAARADRVV
+615 GLAARSDRVV

-635 GPPGG
+635 GPPGE

-652 ALQHPM
+652 ALQHQR
-658 ELAMSGNSGEGVS
+658 ELALTGKPERG
-671 S
+671 